1 MEDLAKPWNY
11 QNWWV
16 GTGMEMILCLGQYST
31 QNNIVCSSQLVH
43 IGTYFVHK
51 ETFWASKINSKVY
64 TQGYTQQKQYN
75 LLAYHTHG
83 NRVILWLHSQVFRAP
98 AVVLIAYCK

>member
-1 MEDLAKPWNY
+1 MDQLIALLPSLRSYMEDLAQPWNY

-16 GTGMEMILCLGQYST
+16 GTGMEMILGLGQYST

-43 IGTYFVHK
+43 IGTYFVYK

-64 TQGYTQQKQYN
+64 TQRIHATK
-75 LLAYHTHG
+75 T
-83 NRVILWLHSQVFRAP
+83 I
-98 AVVLIAYCK
+98 